1 MLCYCRKEELNEL
14 LILSGNLRGTTKLKL
29 YAVMRGTIQI
39 ELKFGL
45 MAGISI
51 RRGICIDF
59 RFADLDSCVLK
70 IMIAQKCSRILQ
82 IKTFITVCLESM
94 WIDHMKFDIQ
104 ITMEQFL

>member
-1 MLCYCRKEELNEL
+1 MNNNFNVIILGLLRYLNERKMLCYCRKEELNEL

-70 IMIAQKCSRILQ
+70 
-82 IKTFITVCLESM
+82 
-94 WIDHMKFDIQ
+94 
-104 ITMEQFL
+104 